1 MTKKATALAETQ
13 DKMPAWLAEHQT
25 DQRGSENVEVEDL
38 VIPRLELVQSLSK
51 VRKKTDPSYI
61 EGIEEGMFY
70 NNITKTSYG
79 TDVKLIPIYF
89 TKEWLLW
96 RDQSLGGG
104 FAGAHAS
111 LSDAESARMQQEDP
125 DEWEATETHQHF
137 CLLVAD
143 DGSTEEVVVSM
154 AKSKL
159 KKSKQW
165 NSLIRINGGPRF
177 SRFYVVDGVSD
188 QNAKGQDFYNVSIK
202 NGGFVTQE
210 QFKRAEKTYDSIAAG
225 QARADYSVDG
235 QAEEDSEEF

>member
-1 MTKKATALAETQ
+1 MSKKATALAETQ
-13 DKMPAWLAEHQT
+13 DKMPAWLAEHQA
-25 DQRGSENVEVEDL
+25 DLRGSENVEVEDL

-70 NNITKTSYG
+70 NNITKTTYG
-79 TDVKLIPIYF
+79 TSVNLIPIYF

-104 FAGAHAS
+104 FAGAYPS
-111 LSDAESARMQQEDP
+111 LSDAENARMQQEDP

-137 CLLVAD
+137 CLLVQE

-165 NSLIRINGGPRF
+165 NSLVRINGGPRF
-177 SRFYVVDGVSD
+177 SRFYVVDGVGD
-188 QNAKGQDFYNVSIK
+188 QNAKGQDFYNVSVK

-210 QFKRAEKTYDSIAAG
+210 QFARAEKTYDSIAAG

-235 QAEEDSEEF
+235 HTEESEEF